1 MPFLVFRYVRIEPM
15 GAPTDVTMTCAT
27 RPAARRKPRRA
38 ALLTAGLAA
47 VVALL
52 AACDGGGGTGT
63 PSAPGTLEQGTP
75 TAAPKGNAA
84 SYPAPNTP
92 YVVGAGQRY
101 RTIQQ
106 AVDAAPEGATIYIRN
121 GTYREGV
128 IPKSGQTLQGESR
141 DGTRIDGANAVD
153 RSWWHRDGK
162 LWYFDDPWPLRG
174 KVQALWDGVSPD
186 IDALDTDLLHRDN
199 VPLLHKAER
208 GQVGAGD
215 FWIDYSAHRVY
226 IADNPAGHSFELA
239 VRRVGVGDTHTTA
252 TNVSVVNLTV
262 ENTATG
268 FNEAGIEMGDGWTV
282 KDCLVLGHHGRGI
295 NTGLNNTII
304 GTIAPTT
311 GSYSGGGARTS
322 DQQGHPGSMQV
333 LLNGE
338 LGIGADPNLNP
349 VQPNGNNVQIVNTE
363 IGWSNVER
371 YSYWDEAGGLKLSGL
386 NGVTLSGDWI
396 HDSYG
401 AGAWFDTGNANL
413 SVTGSLF
420 EDNLAAGIWYEAND
434 GGLQVIKNTF
444 RDNGNTSLAM
454 NRLFD
459 ARGQYSAVFLSDSS
473 NADVDQNFIQVGT
486 EGGFGIASHY
496 GGRIH
501 PADYRIHGNVISI
514 GIPTAAFAFGSDG
527 DNITFTDNS
536 VLTWGRVT
544 PTSNLFSLGAT
555 SFTAWQAAGHDTSGI
570 IAAIAAP
577 PAS

>member
-1 MPFLVFRYVRIEPM
+1 M
-15 GAPTDVTMTCAT
+15 GAPSNAT
-27 RPAARRKPRRA
+27 TKTRRARPAARRRPSA
-38 ALLTAGLAA
+38 AVLLAAGLAA
-47 VVALL
+47 MVALL
-52 AACDGGGGTGT
+52 TGCGGHSGTGA
-63 PSAPGTLEQGTP
+63 PSTPGTLEQGEP
-75 TAAPKGNAA
+75 SAMPSGNAA
-84 SYPAPNTP
+84 SYPAPDTP

-101 RTIQQ
+101 ATIQQ
-106 AVDAAPEGATIYIRN
+106 AVNAAPEGATIYIRN

-128 IPKSGQTLQGESR
+128 VPKSGQTLQGESR
-141 DGTRIDGANAVD
+141 DGTRIDGANAVSP
-153 RSWWHRDGK
+153 SWWHRDGK

-174 KVQALWDGVSPD
+174 EVPALWNGVTAD
-186 IDALDTDLLHRDN
+186 IDAVDTDLLHRDR
-199 VPLLHKAER
+199 VPLLHKMKR
-208 GQVGAGD
+208 DQVGSGD
-215 FWIDYSAHRVY
+215 FWIDYGAHRVY
-226 IADNPAGHSFELA
+226 VADDPDGHSFELA

-252 TNVSVVNLTV
+252 TDVSLVNLTV

-268 FNEAGIEMGDGWTV
+268 FNEAGVEMGDGWSV
-282 KDCLVLGHHGRGI
+282 KDCLIVGHHGRGI
-295 NTGLNNTII
+295 NISVNNTIT

-311 GSYSGGGARTS
+311 GSYAGSGARTS

-338 LGIGADPNLNP
+338 LGIGVDPNQENSR
-349 VQPNGNNVQIVNTE
+349 PNGDNIQIADTE
-363 IGWSNVER
+363 IGWSNSQR
-371 YSYWDEAGGLKLSGL
+371 YSYWDEAGGLKLSGAG
-386 NGVTLSGDWI
+386 GVALTGDWI

-401 AGAWFDTGNANL
+401 AGAWFDTGNKNL

-434 GGLQVIKNTF
+434 GGLQVVKNTF
-444 RDNGNTSLAM
+444 RDNGNTTLAM
-454 NRLFD
+454 NRDFD

-486 EGGFGIASHY
+486 KGGFGIASHY

-501 PADYRIHGNVISI
+501 PANYRIHGNVISI

-536 VLTWGRVT
+536 VLTWGKVT
-544 PTSNLFSLGAT
+544 PSSNLFSLGAT
-555 SFTAWQAAGHDTSGI
+555 SFPTWQAAGRDANGI